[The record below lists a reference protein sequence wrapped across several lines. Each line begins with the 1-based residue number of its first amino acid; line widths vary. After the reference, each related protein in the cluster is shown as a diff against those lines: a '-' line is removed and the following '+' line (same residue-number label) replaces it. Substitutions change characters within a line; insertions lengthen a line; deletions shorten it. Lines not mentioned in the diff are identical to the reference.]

1 MTRKLALVLAL
12 CLGLVHQAAFAL
24 GLGEIDV
31 ESALNQP
38 FSATIELRN
47 SEALERNEIIATLA
61 SVEDFERVG
70 VERFF
75 FLSDLTF
82 ETVLGGAEGS
92 VLRVTSRQPI
102 TEPFVNFVVEVLW
115 PSGRLLK
122 EFTVLL
128 DPPTY
133 AARPVAALRLPEAS
147 TSELPGLRLPDEAP
161 SPSVTTASGTA
172 SRTANGT
179 ASGAASGTG
188 ALLGDTY
195 GVTDRNDTLW
205 TIALQVRPDSSFSVH
220 QTMLALLRLNPE
232 AFIGNNINQLKAGYV
247 LRVPDATEIRRLALA
262 DAVVQVNEQNN
273 RWRSGLDRAPLDA
286 RETVAEKRGDGRSSG
301 ELRLVSATSAGS
313 ANRAAQTS
321 VAELGEAPATGS
333 SEGNAL
339 RSELASAQAQ
349 LDGARRQS
357 GTLRNELE
365 ASAAEREA
373 LERQLQVKDEQIA
386 QLQRALAEQ
395 LDQRRD
401 APAPGAPSSTAA
413 ASGLFGFSWLVIA
426 ALIGA
431 LVLLGAVAL
440 VVLRRI
446 SAAGDDAEDPILIEE
461 ASGRSIDETQMMPA
475 LTAADLASTGAG
487 GDEEEGEDVLAEADV
502 SMAYGNFTE
511 AAASLGAALEAD
523 PNRADIR
530 LKLLEVYVEQGD
542 VEGFNAQAQALA
554 DIADDATVDAAD
566 RLAARLPG
574 ASSSSG
580 EVTAADAVAAAP
592 RDDGEGGVSLDFDLA
607 VDDETSESEPP
618 ADLDSLD
625 IDLDLGDFDADASAG
640 EDAGGLDF
648 DLDLDVDSEDGD
660 GADEEI
666 DIEGLEIA
674 GDEPVAAEAEEDFA
688 LALEGEDDG
697 DGAELDSIDF
707 DLDLSEASSDE
718 ASDDE
723 GLEFDIDELDDH
735 SDKADGSLGGAD
747 ESADRTLILARDEL
761 EISVDDETA
770 QGADDDAFDF
780 DIDELAGPEDD
791 PASGASELSL
801 EDTASTPDLGA
812 EASDGAED
820 EFSLDDP
827 FSLDDGDALLSEDT
841 GEPSLEI
848 DEALSLDSDDEAAN
862 DASALVL
869 DDGAEP
875 LPGATG
881 SDATELDFELDDAF
895 DFDDA
900 SDADEITTK
909 LELAR
914 AYIDMNDEDGA
925 KEILEEVVRDGD
937 EGQQKEAGDLLSQVG

>member
-133 AARPVAALRLPEAS
+133 AARPVAAPRLPEAS
-147 TSELPGLRLPDEAP
+147 TSELAGLRLPDEAP
-161 SPSVTTASGTA
+161 SPSVMTASGAA

-179 ASGAASGTG
+179 AGGAASGTG

-286 RETVAEKRGDGRSSG
+286 RETVAETRGDGRSSG
-301 ELRLVSATSAGS
+301 ELRLVSAASAGS
-313 ANRAAQTS
+313 ANGAAQTS

-333 SEGNAL
+333 SEGSAL

-395 LDQRRD
+395 LEQQRD

-440 VVLRRI
+440 IVLRRI

-475 LTAADLASTGAG
+475 LTAADLASTGTG
-487 GDEEEGEDVLAEADV
+487 SDEEEGEDVLAEADV

-592 RDDGEGGVSLDFDLA
+592 RDEGGVSLDFDLA
-607 VDDETSESEPP
+607 VDDETSDSEPP

-640 EDAGGLDF
+640 EDADALDF

-674 GDEPVAAEAEEDFA
+674 GDEPVAAEDEEAFA

-718 ASDDE
+718 NGDDE
-723 GLEFDIDELDDH
+723 GLEFDIDELDDPA
-735 SDKADGSLGGAD
+735 DKADGSLASAD

-791 PASGASELSL
+791 SASGASELSL

-812 EASDGAED
+812 EAPDGAED

-827 FSLDDGDALLSEDT
+827 FSLDDGDALPPEDT

-862 DASALVL
+862 DALDLVL

-881 SDATELDFELDDAF
+881 SDAAELDFELDDAF

-914 AYIDMNDEDGA
+914 AYIDMGDEDGA

>member
-102 TEPFVNFVVEVLW
+102 TEPFVNFVVEMLW

-133 AARPVAALRLPEAS
+133 AARPVAAPRLPEAS

-179 ASGAASGTG
+179 ASGTG

-542 VEGFNAQAQALA
+542 VEGFDAQAQALA

-640 EDAGGLDF
+640 ENAGGLDF

-718 ASDDE
+718 AGDDE

-770 QGADDDAFDF
+770 QGAGDDAFDF

-900 SDADEITTK
+900 SVADEITTK